1 MRRSDMKNKKD
12 GNEKDMERHEEK
24 KKFRRTRRMDEKNY
38 EDKKERNMEEKQHGK
53 GIYKE

>member
-1 MRRSDMKNKKD
+1 MKNKKD